1 MNTNMNA
8 HPYYEYK
15 EQNHM
20 EMGQYGDDFSNQSNM
35 ASIQKEIRLGF
46 IRKVIGILGTQLF
59 LTVLFC
65 IFSMTSKAFLEFQ
78 VRNVAL
84 FIVCL
89 IGSLVIMVLLFCFDY
104 LVRKVPNNYIM
115 LGLFTL
121 FESYMVSFIC
131 GVSNPRTVLMAALMT
146 FAMVIAIGLYAFNT
160 KTDFTLQGGA
170 LFVFG
175 CAFLMLTIFGLFTNN
190 KFFHIFLCVIGIIL
204 FGFYLIYDV
213 QLIVGN
219 KSIMLDTDEYII
231 GALIIYTDII
241 SLFLKILQLLNLI
254 ENN

>member
-1 MNTNMNA
+1 MNA
-8 HPYYEYK
+8 NPYYVYK
-15 EQNHM
+15 DQNQM
-20 EMGQYGDDFSNQSNM
+20 EMGMYEDDFSNQNNM
-35 ASIQKEIRLGF
+35 ASIQKQIRLNF
-46 IRKVIGILGTQLF
+46 IRKVIGILGAQLF

-78 VRNVAL
+78 IRNVGL
-84 FIVCL
+84 FFVCL
-89 IGSLVIMVLLFCFDY
+89 IGSIVIMVILYCFDY

-146 FAMVIAIGLYAFNT
+146 FSMVIALGLYAFYT

-204 FGFYLIYDV
+204 FGFYLLYDI

-219 KSIMLDTDEYII
+219 KTLMLDTDEYII

-241 SLFLKILQLLNLI
+241 SLFLKILELLNLTG